1 MDVLKNIGTRLL
13 NGWQLSRLSTF
24 EVAARHESFALAAD
38 ELALTPGAVSH
49 RINQLE
55 AELGILLFV
64 RSHRKVE
71 LTRESKRVYW
81 ALKSSLDGLNQEIL
95 DIKNQELSG
104 SLTVYSRPSIAQC
117 WLVPALGDFTRR
129 YPAISL
135 TVLTGN
141 ENVNLQRTG
150 IDLAIYFDDAPSS
163 QLSHHFLMDE
173 AIVPVCTPNY
183 ARQLQLTSNPAN
195 LRHCTLL
202 HDRQAWSNDSGTDE
216 WFSWAQ
222 QFGIELP
229 QSSGIGFDRS
239 DLAVIAA
246 MNHVG
251 VAMGRKRLV
260 QKRLE
265 SGELIAPFGDMTLKC
280 HQHYYVT
287 TLPGRQWPKIDAFI
301 EWLHSLT

>member
-1 MDVLKNIGTRLL
+1 MDVLKTLGTRLL
-13 NGWQLSRLSTF
+13 NGWQLSVLSTF

-38 ELALTPGAVSH
+38 ELALTPSAVSH

-55 AELGILLFV
+55 EELGIQLFV

-71 LTRESKRVYW
+71 LTREGKRVYW
-81 ALKSSLDGLNQEIL
+81 ALKASLDGLNQEIL
-95 DIKNQELSG
+95 DIKTGALRQSDGL
-104 SLTVYSRPSIAQC
+104 LAALYRPVLAG
-117 WLVPALGDFTRR
+117 AGAGDFSRR

-141 ENVNLQRTG
+141 DNVNLQRAG

-173 AIVPVCTPNY
+173 AIVPVCTPYY
-183 ARQLQLTSNPAN
+183 ARQLQLTSNPAS

-202 HDRQAWSNDSGTDE
+202 HDRRAWSNDSGTDE

>member
-71 LTRESKRVYW
+71 LTREGKRVYW

-183 ARQLQLTSNPAN
+183 AHQRQLMSNPGN

-216 WFSWAQ
+216 WYSWAQ
-222 QFGIELP
+222 QFAVDLP
-229 QSSGIGFDRS
+229 PSSGIGFDRS
-239 DLAVIAA
+239 DLATIAA
-246 MNHVG
+246 MNHLG

-265 SGELIAPFGDMTLKC
+265 SGP
-280 HQHYYVT
+280 
-287 TLPGRQWPKIDAFI
+287 
-301 EWLHSLT
+301 

>member
-1 MDVLKNIGTRLL
+1 MDVLITLGTRLL

-38 ELALTPGAVSH
+38 ELALTPSAVSH

-55 AELGILLFV
+55 EELGIQLFV

-71 LTRESKRVYW
+71 LTREGKRVYW
-81 ALKSSLDGLNQEIL
+81 ALKASLDGLNQEIL

-117 WLVPALGDFTRR
+117 WLVPALGDFSRR

-141 ENVNLQRTG
+141 DNVNLQRAG

-173 AIVPVCTPNY
+173 AIVPVCTPYY
-183 ARQLQLTSNPAN
+183 ARQLQLTSNAAN

-265 SGELIAPFGDMTLKC
+265 SGGVDRPVRR
-280 HQHYYVT
+280 Y
-287 TLPGRQWPKIDAFI
+287 DA
-301 EWLHSLT
+301 EMPSALLRDHPAGPSVAENRRLYRVAA

>member
-1 MDVLKNIGTRLL
+1 MDVLKTLGTRLL

-38 ELALTPGAVSH
+38 ELALTPSAVSH

-55 AELGILLFV
+55 EELGIQLFV
-64 RSHRKVE
+64 RSHLKVE
-71 LTRESKRVYW
+71 LTREGKRVYW
-81 ALKSSLDGLNQEIL
+81 ALKASLDGLNQEIL

-117 WLVPALGDFTRR
+117 WLVPALGDFSRR

-141 ENVNLQRTG
+141 DNVNLQRAG

-173 AIVPVCTPNY
+173 AIVPVCTPYY

>member
-1 MDVLKNIGTRLL
+1 MDVLKTLGTRLL

-38 ELALTPGAVSH
+38 ELALTPSAVSH

-55 AELGILLFV
+55 EELGIQLFV

-71 LTRESKRVYW
+71 LTREGKRVYW

-117 WLVPALGDFTRR
+117 WLVPALGDFSRR

-141 ENVNLQRTG
+141 DNVNLQRAG

-173 AIVPVCTPNY
+173 AIVPVCTPYY
-183 ARQLQLTSNPAN
+183 ARQLQLTSNPAS

-251 VAMGRKRLV
+251 
-260 QKRLE
+260 
-265 SGELIAPFGDMTLKC
+265 
-280 HQHYYVT
+280 
-287 TLPGRQWPKIDAFI
+287 
-301 EWLHSLT
+301 

>member
-1 MDVLKNIGTRLL
+1 METLKDLGNRLL
-13 NGWQLSRLSTF
+13 NGWQLSKLYTF
-24 EVAARHESFALAAD
+24 EVAARHESFALAAE
-38 ELALTPGAVSH
+38 ELSLTPSAVSH

-55 AELGILLFV
+55 EELGIQLFV

-71 LTRESKRVYW
+71 LTHEGKRVFW
-81 ALKSSLDGLNQEIL
+81 ALKSSLDSLNQEIL

-104 SLTVYSRPSIAQC
+104 TLTVYSRPSIAQC

-129 YPAISL
+129 YPSISL

-141 ENVNLQRTG
+141 DNVNMQRAG

-163 QLSHHFLMDE
+163 QLSHHFLMNE
-173 AIVPVCTPNY
+173 AIVPVCTADY
-183 ARQLQLTSNPAN
+183 ARQHQLQQNPAN

-216 WFSWAQ
+216 W
-222 QFGIELP
+222 P

-246 MNHVG
+246 MHHVG

-265 SGELIAPFGDMTLKC
+265 SGELIAPFGEMTLEC

-301 EWLHSLT
+301 NWLQGQAQL

>member
-1 MDVLKNIGTRLL
+1 MNQKGDLALKVTSKYAMGQINSSFSGSSGVIFFIIQTPFYRQGAHSGCANNLRYPVAERLATL
-13 NGWQLSRLSTF
+13 RGLSTF

-38 ELALTPGAVSH
+38 ELALTPSAVSH

-55 AELGILLFV
+55 EELGIQLFV

-71 LTRESKRVYW
+71 LTREGKRVYW
-81 ALKSSLDGLNQEIL
+81 ALKASLDGLNQEIL

-117 WLVPALGDFTRR
+117 WLVPALGDFSRR

-141 ENVNLQRTG
+141 DNVNLQRAG

-173 AIVPVCTPNY
+173 AIVPVCTPYY
-183 ARQLQLTSNPAN
+183 ARQLQLTSNPAS

-202 HDRQAWSNDSGTDE
+202 HDRRGMEQ
-216 WFSWAQ
+216 
-222 QFGIELP
+222 
-229 QSSGIGFDRS
+229 
-239 DLAVIAA
+239 
-246 MNHVG
+246 
-251 VAMGRKRLV
+251 
-260 QKRLE
+260 
-265 SGELIAPFGDMTLKC
+265 
-280 HQHYYVT
+280 
-287 TLPGRQWPKIDAFI
+287 
-301 EWLHSLT
+301 